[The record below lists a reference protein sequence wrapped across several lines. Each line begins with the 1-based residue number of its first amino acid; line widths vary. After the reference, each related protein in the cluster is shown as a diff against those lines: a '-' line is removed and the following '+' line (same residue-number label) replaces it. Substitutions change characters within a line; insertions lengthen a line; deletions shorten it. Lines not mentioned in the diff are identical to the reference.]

1 LKNIKVYSV
10 IVFKISFLLVLSVI
24 LNSCFVV
31 KEEVETDIAPSIIL
45 SPKPEIEMSETLVR
59 SQKGDMIAFLP
70 KAWFFV
76 DLEDE
81 ISPDAF
87 AVAVNPDYSLAAVF
101 TIIRPNE
108 EVNALVKKE
117 GLIGLARYSIMKK
130 QDKTADA
137 IKLYGKYTSISM
149 GTLSFCKYM
158 YTSTEGTIT
167 SQSAVFIS
175 SLGEFYEYALVPLNV
190 KNTAIAGVLDS
201 DKIFHSIL
209 TTIQY

>member
-1 LKNIKVYSV
+1 MKNIKVYSV